1 MADLIYLYCVTNRV
15 PQPKDDGY
23 GVYSLNHQ
31 GLYAV
36 VSKVPEDEFGE
47 ENLKKNLS
55 NLEWLKI
62 KAYRHEKVIEE
73 VMKDGCVVPFK
84 LATLFT
90 TEDSLKAML
99 KEHAEQLRGNLE
111 NLEEKDEWGIKIYC
125 DVERLKKISLIDDKE
140 ILRMDKE
147 ISSSALG
154 PGKAFLLKK
163 KREKLLN
170 DLIDKKIEET
180 VQEFLTGLKQQ
191 SLRTRFN
198 RSLPKDVTERMD
210 DMILNAAFL
219 VEQDKLNA
227 FIREIEILKNQYEGT
242 GFLFDCTGPWPPYNF
257 C

>member
-62 KAYRHEKVIEE
+62 KAYRHEKIVEE

-90 TEDSLKAML
+90 AEDSLMAML
-99 KEHAEQLRGNLE
+99 KEHAEELRRNLE
-111 NLEEKDEWGIKIYC
+111 NLEEKDEWGVKIYC
-125 DVERLKKISLIDDKE
+125 DMERLKNIFLIDDKE

-180 VQEFLTGLKQQ
+180 VQEFLNGLKQQ